1 MERAAGSAGRGGVRR
16 LELGLVAALALW
28 LFRDALFSGGV
39 YFKRDIHLVWHPQVE
54 GFVRA
59 VASGAWPVW
68 DASLAFGQALLA
80 DPSAQ
85 VLYPLTWLNLL
96 MRPWVYYTVYAV
108 AHFVLAAAGM
118 RALASHLGF
127 SRWASLLSAVLF
139 SVSGPYLSMVDLWHH
154 YAGASL
160 MPWVVLACDRALG
173 GGRRD
178 VARFALVLAL
188 QILAGSADLVAMTLL
203 LAAALGARRHLRPT
217 WPPSAE
223 VRAVLGR
230 GAFGGLLALGLS
242 AGLWWPA
249 LEIVSRAARA
259 ELPAAVR
266 TYWSTH
272 PLVALEMVLPGL
284 FSTLP
289 LEKTLRT
296 AFFEARE
303 PFLSSLYVGVVS
315 LGLVGAAVAAS
326 RHPLRFVL
334 LGALVAAT
342 LVAMGPHTPVYGA
355 LTTLLPPLQI
365 LRYPVKVMAVAA
377 FAWSLLA
384 GLGAD
389 AWRDSG
395 SRRRLSLGT
404 AVPVALVLTLALGG
418 ALVVRF
424 FPERIASALLDPA
437 MKIAPE
443 VILPSVLGRLLVPAA
458 LAAAVLGLVWA
469 HGRGRLSGRAGAVA
483 MGVLAALDL
492 LAYHRSPNP
501 VAPVTLYTHRPEIVS
516 ALGDP
521 DASRVYVYDYSIPGK
536 IERYLEGRAPYALAR
551 MPEGWRLDAT
561 GALAMQMYLTPETA
575 GRFGLSQAY
584 NIDYRG
590 LYSAP
595 LARLTRLLR
604 EAEETPLHLRLLQ
617 MGGVTHVVSLHAL
630 ADLTRERTIE
640 GLFERPILLQRVPQ
654 PLPRTYVVGASSSA
668 EGEAGVSRLLDPGF
682 DPRHEVVLSGGP
694 ELTEAPG
701 FRGASRI
708 LESRADRVV
717 LEAETSARGIVVLLD
732 GFDPGWR
739 ARVDGQEVPLLRAN
753 LAFRAVAVPSGTH
766 RIELVYRPRGLLGGL
781 ALCAVGLALCFA
793 LLATGRRAVGP

>member
-1 MERAAGSAGRGGVRR
+1 MGREAGSTGRGGVPAR
-16 LELGLVAALALW
+16 LELGLLVALVLW

-59 VASGAWPVW
+59 VAEGAWPVW
-68 DASLAFGQALLA
+68 DASLAFGQPLLA

-108 AHFVLAAAGM
+108 AHFVLAAAGV
-118 RALASHLGF
+118 RALARHLGC
-127 SRWASLLSAVLF
+127 SRSASLLSAVLF
-139 SVSGPYLSMVDLWHH
+139 SLSGPFLSMVDLWHH
-154 YAGASL
+154 YAGASF

-178 VARFALVLAL
+178 VARFAFVLAL

-203 LAAALGARRHLRPT
+203 LAAAFGARLYLRPT
-217 WPPSAE
+217 WPPSPEAW
-223 VRAVLGR
+223 AALGR
-230 GAFGGLLALGLS
+230 GAAGGLLALGLS
-242 AGLWWPA
+242 TALWLPA

-284 FSTLP
+284 WSALP
-289 LEKTLRT
+289 LEKTLRS

-303 PFLSSLYVGVVS
+303 PFLASLYLGVVS

-326 RHPLRFVL
+326 RHPLRSVL
-334 LGALVAAT
+334 LGALLVST

-355 LTTLLPPLQI
+355 VTTLIPPLQI

-377 FAWSLLA
+377 FSWSLLA
-384 GLGAD
+384 GLGTD

-395 SRRRLSLGT
+395 SRRRLALGT
-404 AVPVALVLTLALGG
+404 ALPVALVLVLAIAG
-418 ALVVRF
+418 ALAVRL
-424 FPERIASALLDPA
+424 FPERVASVLLDPA
-437 MKIAPE
+437 MKIGPE

-458 LAAAVLGLVWA
+458 LGAGVLGLVWA
-469 HGRGRLSGRAGAVA
+469 HGKGRLSGPTVAVTLVA
-483 MGVLAALDL
+483 LAALDL

-501 VAPVTLYTHRPEIVS
+501 EIVS

-521 DASRVYVYDYSIPGK
+521 RTSRVYVYDYSIPGK
-536 IERYLEGRAPYALAR
+536 VERYLEGRAPYALAR
-551 MPEGWRLDAT
+551 MPEGWRLDAAA
-561 GALAMQMYLTPETA
+561 ALAMQMYLTPETA

-590 LYSAP
+590 LYSTP

-604 EAEETPLHLRLLQ
+604 EAEGTPLHLRLLQ
-617 MGGVTHVVSLHAL
+617 IGGVTHVVSLHEVG
-630 ADLTRERTIE
+630 DLSPERTIE
-640 GLFERPILLQRVPQ
+640 GLFERPILLQRVPE
-654 PLPRTYVVGASSSA
+654 PLPRTYLVSGSSSA
-668 EGEAGVSRLLDPGF
+668 EGEAGFSRLLDPAF

-694 ELTEAPG
+694 GRPGSAG
-701 FRGASRI
+701 FRGSSRVV
-708 LESRADRVV
+708 EARADRVV
-717 LEAETSARGIVVLLD
+717 LEAETTARGFVVLLD

-739 ARVDGQEVPLLRAN
+739 ARVDGQDVPLLRAN
-753 LAFRAVAVPSGTH
+753 LAFRAVAVSEGTH
-766 RIELVYRPRGLLGGL
+766 RVELVYRPRGLL
-781 ALCAVGLALCFA
+781 VGLALAAASLALCLA
-793 LLATGRRAVGP
+793 LLATGPRVEAR